1 MAKGRRRSCGSRCLE
16 AENDAQARKVAR
28 AIANSPLVKTCMHG
42 GDPNWGRIISSA
54 GAAMAGHSLPK
65 SHLHLCGVLVVEGGA
80 AAAVSDADRD
90 TMAAGMKE
98 PEIDIALDLGLGA
111 GAAQIFFAEHGT
123 RVHNRQRRV
132 PHIGLN
138 MREVY
143 RKRVETLLESLPYIR
158 MFSGTTMVI
167 KYGGA
172 AMSSADLKD
181 EFATDIA
188 LLRYVGIKPI
198 IVHGGGNEISSYMK
212 RLDLP
217 VKFVEGLRVTDAAA
231 MEVAKMVLVGK
242 VNKEIVSLI
251 NSKGAAAVGLCG
263 DDGSLLRAQPLVKR
277 HADGTVIDLGLVLAR
292 SPRSTPNCWP
302 SWRPITCRSWP
313 RSERDRGESYNI
325 NADTVAG
332 ALAAALK
339 AEKVIFLTDV
349 SGLHSDLEDDSTLIS
364 QCTARD
370 IVDLME
376 GGKVSKGMIPKLEAV
391 LTSLR
396 AGVAAA
402 HIIDGRIAHSV
413 LLEVMTDDAGL
424 GTKIVSGADLSWA

>member
-1 MAKGRRRSCGSRCLE
+1 
-16 AENDAQARKVAR
+16 
-28 AIANSPLVKTCMHG
+28 
-42 GDPNWGRIISSA
+42 
-54 GAAMAGHSLPK
+54 
-65 SHLHLCGVLVVEGGA
+65 
-80 AAAVSDADRD
+80 
-90 TMAAGMKE
+90 
-98 PEIDIALDLGLGA
+98 
-111 GAAQIFFAEHGT
+111 
-123 RVHNRQRRV
+123 
-132 PHIGLN
+132 

-158 MFSGTTMVI
+158 MFSGKTMVI

-172 AMSSADLKD
+172 AMSSTDLKD

-198 IVHGGGNEISSYMK
+198 IVHGGGNEISDYMK

-217 VKFVEGLRVTDAAA
+217 VKFVEGLRVTDAAT

-251 NSKGAAAVGLCG
+251 NSKGAPAVGLCG
-263 DDGSLLRAQPLVKR
+263 DDGFLLRAEPLAKR
-277 HADGTVIDLGLVLAR
+277 GPDGTPLDLGLVGEVTEVNTGLVNLLEADYVPVVA
-292 SPRSTPNCWP
+292 SVGTGSA
-302 SWRPITCRSWP
+302 
-313 RSERDRGESYNI
+313 GESYNI

-349 SGLHSDLEDDSTLIS
+349 TGIHGDLEDKSSRISECTSDDLLELIES
-364 QCTARD
+364 GR
-370 IVDLME
+370 
-376 GGKVSKGMIPKLEAV
+376 VSKGMIPKLEAV
-391 LTSLR
+391 LTSLQ

-402 HIIDGRIAHSV
+402 HIIDGRVAHSV

-424 GTKIVSGADLSWA
+424 GTKIVPGTRFSRS

>member
-1 MAKGRRRSCGSRCLE
+1 
-16 AENDAQARKVAR
+16 
-28 AIANSPLVKTCMHG
+28 
-42 GDPNWGRIISSA
+42 
-54 GAAMAGHSLPK
+54 
-65 SHLHLCGVLVVEGGA
+65 
-80 AAAVSDADRD
+80 
-90 TMAAGMKE
+90 
-98 PEIDIALDLGLGA
+98 
-111 GAAQIFFAEHGT
+111 
-123 RVHNRQRRV
+123 
-132 PHIGLN
+132 
-138 MREVY
+138 
-143 RKRVETLLESLPYIR
+143 
-158 MFSGTTMVI
+158 MFSGKTVVI

-212 RLDLP
+212 RLSLP

-263 DDGSLLRAQPLVKR
+263 DDGSLIKAKKLVKR
-277 HADGTVIDLGLVLAR
+277 RADGNEVDLGLVGEVTEVNTGLLALLEADYVPVVA
-292 SPRSTPNCWP
+292 SVGTGSA
-302 SWRPITCRSWP
+302 
-313 RSERDRGESYNI
+313 GESYNI

-349 SGLHSDLEDDSTLIS
+349 SGLHSDLSDESTLIS
-364 QCTARD
+364 ECTARD
-370 IVDLME
+370 LADLMD
-376 GGKVSKGMIPKLEAV
+376 GGKVSKGMIPKVEAV
-391 LTSLR
+391 LMSLR

-424 GTKIVSGADLSWA
+424 GTKIVPGNDLSWI

>member
-1 MAKGRRRSCGSRCLE
+1 M
-16 AENDAQARKVAR
+16 
-28 AIANSPLVKTCMHG
+28 
-42 GDPNWGRIISSA
+42 
-54 GAAMAGHSLPK
+54 
-65 SHLHLCGVLVVEGGA
+65 
-80 AAAVSDADRD
+80 
-90 TMAAGMKE
+90 
-98 PEIDIALDLGLGA
+98 
-111 GAAQIFFAEHGT
+111 
-123 RVHNRQRRV
+123 
-132 PHIGLN
+132 

-188 LLRYVGIKPI
+188 LLRLVGIKPI
-198 IVHGGGNEISSYMK
+198 IVHGGGNEISGYMK

-217 VKFVEGLRVTDAAA
+217 VKFVEGLRVTDEAA

-251 NSKGAAAVGLCG
+251 NSKGAPAVGLCG
-263 DDGSLLRAQPLVKR
+263 DDGSLIKAKKLVKR
-277 HADGTVIDLGLVLAR
+277 RADGSEVDLGRVGEITEVNTALLALLDADYVPVVA
-292 SPRSTPNCWP
+292 SVGTG
-302 SWRPITCRSWP
+302 
-313 RSERDRGESYNI
+313 EAGESYNI

-349 SGLHSDLEDDSTLIS
+349 SGLHSDLDDDSTLIS
-364 QCTARD
+364 ECTASD
-370 IVDLME
+370 IVELMDR
-376 GGKVSKGMIPKLEAV
+376 GKASKGMIPKLEAV
-391 LTSLR
+391 LMSLR
-396 AGVAAA
+396 GGVRAA

-424 GTKIVSGADLSWA
+424 GTKIVPGTGANGI

>member
-1 MAKGRRRSCGSRCLE
+1 
-16 AENDAQARKVAR
+16 
-28 AIANSPLVKTCMHG
+28 
-42 GDPNWGRIISSA
+42 
-54 GAAMAGHSLPK
+54 
-65 SHLHLCGVLVVEGGA
+65 
-80 AAAVSDADRD
+80 
-90 TMAAGMKE
+90 
-98 PEIDIALDLGLGA
+98 
-111 GAAQIFFAEHGT
+111 
-123 RVHNRQRRV
+123 
-132 PHIGLN
+132 

-143 RKRVETLLESLPYIR
+143 RKRVQTLLESLPYIR

-188 LLRYVGIKPI
+188 MLRYVGIKPI
-198 IVHGGGNEISSYMK
+198 IVHGGGNEISAYMK

-263 DDGSLLRAQPLVKR
+263 DDGSLLRAKPLVKR
-277 HADGTVIDLGLVLAR
+277 SDDGTVIDLGLVGEVTDVNIQLLDLLEADYVPVVA
-292 SPRSTPNCWP
+292 SVGTG
-302 SWRPITCRSWP
+302 
-313 RSERDRGESYNI
+313 EAGESYNI

-364 QCTARD
+364 QCTAQD
-370 IVDLME
+370 VVDLVE
-376 GGKVSKGMIPKLEAV
+376 SGKVSKGMIPKLEAV

-396 AGVAAA
+396 AGVGAA

-424 GTKIVSGADLSWA
+424 GTKIVSGADPSWV